1 MRKKRNSRGDVVI
14 DLTSLLDVIFI
25 LLLVVLCGQQGINEN
40 LKEKSIEQENA
51 VAQAD
56 ATREMYEDMIAMEDN
71 IQQMV
76 WAASIAVPYE
86 KTEITKR
93 EIKVLVEGE
102 EIESFPL
109 IGNDVEESI
118 NQFREVLIEYI
129 ESNQDRPVI
138 LSLNDNDDNI
148 LYRDETR
155 VNDIMTELIETYN
168 NVYIRGSV
176 SEEEK

>member
-1 MRKKRNSRGDVVI
+1 MRKKRKSRGDIVI

-56 ATREMYEDMIAMEDN
+56 ATREMYEDMIDMEDN

>member
-1 MRKKRNSRGDVVI
+1 MRKKRNIRGDVVI

-25 LLLVVLCGQQGINEN
+25 LLLVVLCGQQGINKN
-40 LKEKSIEQENA
+40 LTEKGIEQENA
-51 VAQAD
+51 IAQANE
-56 ATREMYEDMIAMEDN
+56 TREIYEDMIDMEDN

-93 EIKVLVEGE
+93 EIKLLVEGK

-109 IGNDVEESI
+109 IGNEVEESI

-129 ESNQDRPVI
+129 ESNQERPVI

-155 VNDIMTELIETYN
+155 VNDIMTELIETYS
-168 NVYIRGSV
+168 NVYIRGGL

>member
-56 ATREMYEDMIAMEDN
+56 ATREMYEDMIDMEDN

-86 KTEITKR
+86 KTEIAKR